1 VCEKAASILGP
12 VTFTV
17 ATVAT
22 GSSRAAV
29 LALAVFFAV
38 GALLLARV
46 DVARGRARVAAP

>member
-1 VCEKAASILGP
+1 
-12 VTFTV
+12 
-17 ATVAT
+17 VAT